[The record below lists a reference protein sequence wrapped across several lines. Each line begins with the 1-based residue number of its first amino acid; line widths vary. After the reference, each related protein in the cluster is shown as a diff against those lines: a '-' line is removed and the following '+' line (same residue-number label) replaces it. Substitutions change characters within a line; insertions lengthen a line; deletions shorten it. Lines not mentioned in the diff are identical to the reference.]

1 MNVNIKLTL
10 SDQERNLIARK
21 IAGKDI
27 KRLCSRADVNEL
39 VKGFMIGYLTELTT
53 EFIAGAGVRDP
64 HTGETTVGM
73 SVPRLEAPDLSLVPE
88 KYADQTDQWKVSYLR
103 GRYGR

>member
-27 KRLCSRADVNEL
+27 KRLCSRSEVVEMVNGFI
-39 VKGFMIGYLTELTT
+39 KGYITELRVEKAKVDHPSNMTLT
-53 EFIAGAGVRDP
+53 IDP
-64 HTGETTVGM
+64 PDF
-73 SVPRLEAPDLSLVPE
+73 SRVPDVHASE
-88 KYADQTDQWKVSYLR
+88 TDQWKVSYLR

>member
-10 SDQERNLIARK
+10 SDQDRNMIARK

-27 KRLCSRADVNEL
+27 KRLCSRAEVVDLVN
-39 VKGFMIGYLTELTT
+39 GFMAGYLTELTAEYT
-53 EFIAGAGVRDP
+53 N
-64 HTGETTVGM
+64 
-73 SVPRLEAPDLSLVPE
+73 SVLHHPGQVTAATPPRLAAPDLSRVPE

>member
-27 KRLCSRADVNEL
+27 KRLCSRAEVVEM
-39 VKGFMIGYLTELTT
+39 VSGFMAGYLTELRA
-53 EFIAGAGVRDP
+53 ENYDNQNSPVSAPAL
-64 HTGETTVGM
+64 
-73 SVPRLEAPDLSLVPE
+73 SAPDLSLVPE
-88 KYADQTDQWKVSYLR
+88 KYADMPDQWKVSYLR